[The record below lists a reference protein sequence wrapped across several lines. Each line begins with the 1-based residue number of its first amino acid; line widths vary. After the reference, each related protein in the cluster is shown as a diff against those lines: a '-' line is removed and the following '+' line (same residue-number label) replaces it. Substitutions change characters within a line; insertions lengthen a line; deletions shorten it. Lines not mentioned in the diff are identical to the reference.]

1 MDYRASEFY
10 KNIFDFDILFM
21 DVNTPLYILVLVL
34 IVMFCM
40 HKLLFQPILRTL
52 DARRAHADDLRQQQA
67 VHEQEIEGLVQTYQ
81 RRLDEVKAE
90 VARLRQDARADTQ
103 KTVQSILERARRE
116 ADSAFQAAMTEL
128 QGEVTQA
135 RAELAQRAAMLAER
149 AASRIL
155 NV

>member
-1 MDYRASEFY
+1 
-10 KNIFDFDILFM
+10 
-21 DVNTPLYILVLVL
+21 
-34 IVMFCM
+34 
-40 HKLLFQPILRTL
+40 
-52 DARRAHADDLRQQQA
+52 
-67 VHEQEIEGLVQTYQ
+67 
-81 RRLDEVKAE
+81 